1 MEINFGKT
9 TEYTQSV
16 SATDGEKTI
25 SASVRVKDGKM
36 SSIESGTVYKG
47 DIFVA
52 QFSSWGNLSVN
63 FHTTDK
69 TSITDALTSILSFS
83 EQCEIQTLALNSE
96 EKAVVD
102 SEASTDASAE
112 SETEGTKVVAE

>member
-36 SSIESGTVYKG
+36 SSIESGIVKEG
-47 DIFVA
+47 DNTVA
-52 QFSSWGNLSVN
+52 QFSNWGNLSVN

-102 SEASTDASAE
+102 SDASTDASAE